1 MCLTTDNLQLLHM
14 VTISEASIDIVKQQL
29 GIFIEI
35 VRSKVSY
42 NNCLQGDK
50 QFNLFEI
57 SYHVS
62 LEQLLTVSPKL
73 DLNA

>member
-1 MCLTTDNLQLLHM
+1 M